1 MANLLKINQDAM
13 KVVQL
18 SELALGKASKYEL
31 DIITYEVRDKNGAIV
46 REYEGREQQE
56 AAQIDADN
64 SNFAE
69 EDGAPFYVTQ
79 RSNLSVDQKGQLQ
92 FKPGSSIG
100 IIFPYEALD
109 AAADRLNNAIDCES
123 IEQIIKDEVQ
133 LVKEMLQSKTSKV
146 ADLTPFGDLLK
157 LPTDPLKLLKWAK
170 KFVTLYIGPQVLA
183 MVDLAIQIALTAQ
196 AITNITVAAQAAQQ
210 NLLLC
215 AESAIDTLLDESIG
229 AATDLLE
236 TALPGV
242 DAALKEI
249 AETQAQLAT
258 ITGIAPVFDTDHGI
272 AGLIESATTDN
283 KAKFMTD
290 VNSFVTA
297 PYDTSSEEQDVI
309 TAAVGTS
316 LSANSSFATGTLASA
331 GAVVAEQSFTVD
343 GTTFTF
349 NNGVLTAVA

>member
-1 MANLLKINQDAM
+1 MADLLKINQDAM

-18 SELALGKASKYEL
+18 SELALGKASKWEL

-46 REYEGREQQE
+46 REYKGREQQE

-69 EDGAPFYVTQ
+69 EEDAPFYVTQ
-79 RSNLSVDQKGQLQ
+79 RSNLKVDQKGQLQ
-92 FKPGSSIG
+92 FKPGSNIG
-100 IIFPYEALD
+100 IVFPYEAID
-109 AAADRLNNAIDCES
+109 AAADRLNNAVDCES

-133 LVKEMLQSKTSKV
+133 LVKDMLESKTSKI

-170 KFVTLYIGPQVLA
+170 KFVSLYLGPQVLA
-183 MVDLAIQIALTAQ
+183 MIDLAIQIAMTAQ
-196 AITNITVAAQAAQQ
+196 AITNIIQAAEAAQQ

-236 TALPGV
+236 TALPGIDSV
-242 DAALKEI
+242 LTEI
-249 AETQAQLAT
+249 AETQVQLAE
-258 ITGIAPVFDTDHGI
+258 ITGAAPVFDTDHGI
-272 AGLIESATTDN
+272 DGLIESATTEN
-283 KAKFMTD
+283 KAKFMTE

-297 PYDTSSEEQDVI
+297 PYDTSSEEQDAI
-309 TAAVGTS
+309 TAAVGGS
-316 LSANSSFATGTLASA
+316 LSADAQFATGTLASA
-331 GAVVAEQSFTVD
+331 GAVTAEQSFTVD

-349 NNGVLTAVA
+349 SNGILTAVA